1 MLGALIA
8 GCGEEGG
15 VSQGARVNIY
25 VSVPLHGAEAARG
38 RTACGEARRQ
48 VARLGG
54 RVVKVRARVTCLDD
68 TGGSAHWTL
77 TAVGANARRA
87 TEDSASVGYIGE
99 LDPAATRFS
108 HSILES
114 AGISQLPAA
123 EAGASTTKL
132 LKAISQALDS
142 GSDSLRES
150 VHNELH

>member
-1 MLGALIA
+1 MLGALVA

-38 RTACGEARRQ
+38 RTACEEARRQ
-48 VARLGG
+48 VARHG
-54 RVVKVRARVTCLDD
+54 RIGEVRIGVACLDD
-68 TGGSAHWTL
+68 TGGSPHWTL
-77 TAVGANARRA
+77 AAAGANARRA
-87 TEDSASVGYIGE
+87 TEDSASVAYIGE

-108 HSILES
+108 HPILES
-114 AGISQLPAA
+114 AGIAQLPAA